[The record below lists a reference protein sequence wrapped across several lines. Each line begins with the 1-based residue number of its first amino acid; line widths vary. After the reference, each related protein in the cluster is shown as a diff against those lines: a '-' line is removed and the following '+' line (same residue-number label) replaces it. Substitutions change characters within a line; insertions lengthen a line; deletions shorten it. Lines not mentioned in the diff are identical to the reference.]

1 VEKQQSVKGVK
12 VVARIT
18 ARPDRIDELTRIL
31 LRLVEETRK
40 EKGCLSYELY
50 QNLDEP
56 NDFTVVEDWASNAA
70 IDSHMVTEHVQ
81 DAKAGS
87 RRRLKSKDT
96 GPLDNCE
103 QRKAR

>member
-1 VEKQQSVKGVK
+1 VKSGETTNCK
-12 VVARIT
+12 GAGEDNWRSPIT
-18 ARPDRIDELTRIL
+18 STSCHVLQ
-31 LRLVEETRK
+31 RLVEETRK
-40 EKGCLSYELY
+40 EKDCLSYQLY
-50 QNLDEP
+50 QNLDER

>member
-12 VVARIT
+12 VVPRIT

-31 LRLVEETRK
+31 LRIVEETRK
-40 EKGCLSYELY
+40 EKDCLSYQLY

-56 NDFTVVEDWASNAA
+56 NDFTVVEGWASNAA

-81 DAKAGS
+81 DAFA
-87 RRRLKSKDT
+87 T
-96 GPLDNCE
+96 AGPLLAAAPE
-103 QRKAR
+103 IKRYRAIG